1 MSVATTKPQAK
12 ETGKPLL
19 VLSSSPHLHSPL
31 TAERAM
37 YTVLATLLPVA
48 GVSAYI
54 FGWRVIA
61 VMLTSVIS
69 ALVFEGLAQWA
80 RHRSPWRSVKDGSAV
95 LTGMLLALTLPPSTP
110 LWLAVLGAGVAILL
124 GKQAFGGLGHNLFNP
139 ALVGRVFLLVTFPQ
153 FLTDF
158 GGNIR
163 MVDAVTSATPLTAN
177 TQGAAVPTY
186 LELLAGYRAG
196 ALGETAIAALL
207 LGGLVLLTMRIIDWR
222 IPAGVLGSAA
232 LFAWAAG
239 RDPLLH
245 VLSGGLVLGAFFM
258 ATDWV
263 TSPLTRLG
271 RWIYAIGIGLIT
283 MVIRLWGSYPEGIS
297 FAILFMNTCTPLIN
311 RFTLPRPAR
320 VGRVS

>member
-12 ETGKPLL
+12 ETGKPPL

-80 RHRSPWRSVKDGSAV
+80 RRRSPWRSVKDGSAV

-263 TSPLTRLG
+263 TSPMNTWG
-271 RWIYAIGIGLIT
+271 QVVFGLIIG
-283 MVIRLWGSYPEGIS
+283 VCVVLIRVFSGAAGGVAYS
-297 FAILFMNTCTPLIN
+297 ILIGNAFVPLLDKAFKPK
-311 RFTLPRPAR
+311 RFGEVAA
-320 VGRVS
+320 